1 MGTLFKV
8 VTKTSSSSR
17 KRIWDMDC
25 KYIKA
30 DTVLPYSSA
39 LMLTKSGGRA
49 TSTFHRKLW
58 NERNESSTR
67 YSIWRD
73 LFSRM
78 NCNQVL

>member
-39 LMLTKSGGRA
+39 LVPCIEAFDRLIFLKPNS
-49 TSTFHRKLW
+49 FK
-58 NERNESSTR
+58 
-67 YSIWRD
+67 
-73 LFSRM
+73 
-78 NCNQVL
+78 NQNFYFASCTGVHCQTGPV

>member
-39 LMLTKSGGRA
+39 LVECCIYKVTK
-49 TSTFHRKLW
+49 
-58 NERNESSTR
+58 
-67 YSIWRD
+67 
-73 LFSRM
+73 
-78 NCNQVL
+78 

>member
-39 LMLTKSGGRA
+39 LLQLILLM
-49 TSTFHRKLW
+49 
-58 NERNESSTR
+58 
-67 YSIWRD
+67 
-73 LFSRM
+73 
-78 NCNQVL
+78 Q

>member
-17 KRIWDMDC
+17 KRISDMDC

-39 LMLTKSGGRA
+39 LYAAIQSQPELTNTGTGLIDGRCI
-49 TSTFHRKLW
+49 STF
-58 NERNESSTR
+58 
-67 YSIWRD
+67 
-73 LFSRM
+73 FF
-78 NCNQVL
+78 

>member
-39 LMLTKSGGRA
+39 LCKALTWCKCTKENIWLNMGKNKSF
-49 TSTFHRKLW
+49 TTFICFAKPTHHRSKC
-58 NERNESSTR
+58 
-67 YSIWRD
+67 
-73 LFSRM
+73 F
-78 NCNQVL
+78 Q

>member
-39 LMLTKSGGRA
+39 LPCMLCKYHSVHG
-49 TSTFHRKLW
+49 
-58 NERNESSTR
+58 
-67 YSIWRD
+67 
-73 LFSRM
+73 M
-78 NCNQVL
+78 